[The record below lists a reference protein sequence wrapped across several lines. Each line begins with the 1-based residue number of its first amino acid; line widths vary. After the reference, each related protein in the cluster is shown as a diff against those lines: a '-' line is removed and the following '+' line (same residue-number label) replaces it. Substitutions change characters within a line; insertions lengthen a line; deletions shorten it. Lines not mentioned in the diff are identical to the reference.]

1 MHYIMKYLQKKTSR
15 HDAIFLRIIKIDYK
29 YPHLGYLETPNVVTV
44 HLFPINTFLK
54 IQLDIKIIC
63 LYTKTRTLFMF

>member
-1 MHYIMKYLQKKTSR
+1 MKYLQKKKSR
-15 HDAIFLRIIKIDYK
+15 HGAFFKKIKIDIK
-29 YPHLGYLETPNVVTV
+29 YSHLGYIETPNVVTV
-44 HLFPINTFLK
+44 HLFPVNTFLE